1 MKDEPKYIIVVGA
14 SAGGLNSVIELISQ
28 VTEKID
34 AAVFVVLH
42 FRKLS
47 ADSFVLQRLQRN
59 TSFTCKLAEDGELIR
74 RNHIY
79 MGVPDQHL
87 VLKEGKIVLG
97 NGPQENLWR
106 PSIDVLF
113 RSAAAAYDSR
123 TIGIILSGLMY
134 DGTSGMIAIKRC
146 GGTCIVQDPAQAE
159 YPDMIRSVMENV
171 EVDYCVQLEAMGAL
185 LEEKTK
191 NGIHKHQIPDDIK
204 KEAEIAERMAI
215 GIERVEELGER
226 SPYVCPDCGGGLWEM
241 MNDNIVRYRCYTGHV
256 YNEGE
261 LLIRQSD
268 ALENTLWTA
277 LRMMEERKTLLD
289 KMSKE
294 ESRKGWKLSADNKEE
309 RARDIQVHIERLK
322 QILFEEKRNESNDN

>member
-241 MNDNIVRYRCYTGHV
+241 MNDDIVRYRCYTGHV

-309 RARDIQVHIERLK
+309 RARDMQVHIERLK